1 MHFNMLRLK
10 NLASGSAG
18 NATIVEASD
27 GLHTRRL
34 LVDCGLG
41 IRQLE
46 ARLAVAGLQIG
57 QIDGVFITHE
67 HSDHIGCANAVA
79 LRHRIPVWM
88 SQGTYMAIGAPD
100 FDGLL
105 RVAQDMQ
112 GIELGPLS
120 FQPFTVPHDARE
132 PLQLRCTDGAS
143 HLALLTDLGHATPH
157 VLQQVQGCHALFIE
171 ANHDPDLLA
180 ASAYPAFLKRRV
192 GGAYGHLANHATAAI
207 VQAVRHN
214 GLQWVVAAHLSARN
228 NTPELARQALAG
240 ALQWAPELI
249 VVADQARGTGWLTV
263 GEQPAPTGPLSPPPL
278 PTSLF

>member
-1 MHFNMLRLK
+1 MLRLK

-18 NATIVEASD
+18 NATVVEASD

-46 ARLAVAGLQIG
+46 TRLAVAGLQIG

-67 HSDHIGCANAVA
+67 HSDHIGCTHTLA

-88 SQGTYMAIGAPD
+88 SQGTHTAIGAPD

-105 RVAQDMQ
+105 HLAHDMQ
-112 GIELGPLS
+112 DIDLGPLS
-120 FQPFTVPHDARE
+120 FRPFTVPHDARE
-132 PLQLRCTDGAS
+132 PLQLRCTDGAR

-207 VQAVRHN
+207 VQAVQHA
-214 GLQWVVAAHLSARN
+214 GLQCVVAAHLSARN
-228 NTPELARQALAG
+228 NTPALARQALAG

-249 VVADQARGTGWLTV
+249 VVADQARGTDWLTV
-263 GEQPAPTGPLSPPPL
+263 GKQPAPTGPLSPPPL